1 MSEDNLKVL
10 VADDEMHI
18 RLIIKAYLAPYRV
31 DVIEARDGKEVLQI
45 LRENNM
51 DLVILDITMPLLGG
65 QEVLNQML
73 LDERLA
79 KIPVIVYTAGGF
91 EKEVENRLKT
101 SSAAFLEKSNIG
113 DDLIPAVKDILGPRL
128 EKK

>member
-1 MSEDNLKVL
+1 MKVL